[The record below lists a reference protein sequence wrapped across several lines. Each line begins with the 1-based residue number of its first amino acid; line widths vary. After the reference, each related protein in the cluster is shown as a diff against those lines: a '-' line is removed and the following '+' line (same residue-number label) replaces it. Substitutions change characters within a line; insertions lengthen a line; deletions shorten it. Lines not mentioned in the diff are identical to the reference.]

1 MMLCLLLGFRYAWM
15 HGCNEAGMQGCI
27 YVWMYLMT
35 GYTVRQLQRKRQANE
50 RNENRRPMDAWMQ
63 GRMLIC
69 ERHERKAYNIRF
81 M

>member
-1 MMLCLLLGFRYAWM
+1 MSPPGIQICMDAVRQGCRYA
-15 HGCNEAGMQGCI
+15 
-27 YVWMYLMT
+27 WMYLMT
-35 GYTVRQLQRKRQANE
+35 GYTVRQLRRKRQPNE

-63 GRMLIC
+63 GRMLDC